1 MIHWLY
7 RECRVG
13 SLWRVLH
20 RQLGVQPLHMKYML
34 LAAVFMGCILV
45 PLVAIVVDQYN
56 IVTSIIDQQSSSSSS
71 SNGSTLVSWK
81 DYLLLQFPFEIH
93 LGWIAAAFALNINVL
108 VVASGASAKTQCAVA
123 GVSLAILTIVSGA
136 CLFAM
141 ERPQYTFVL
150 VAIWATVSSHT
161 IGRGGDYISFCTH
174 LLSVI

>member
-1 MIHWLY
+1 MNDPL
-7 RECRVG
+7 V
-13 SLWRVLH
+13 V
-20 RQLGVQPLHMKYML
+20 QGVSCWFIVACIAQTAWSPAFAYEYML

-56 IVTSIIDQQSSSSSS
+56 IVTSIIDQQSS
-71 SNGSTLVSWK
+71 NNSTHVSWK

-136 CLFAM
+136 CFLRWNDPNIHLFWL
-141 ERPQYTFVL
+141 QYGL
-150 VAIWATVSSHT
+150 
-161 IGRGGDYISFCTH
+161 R
-174 LLSVI
+174 